1 MSTKTG
7 QGQVDTLT
15 SNVGHLI
22 GTGILSEEEEK
33 AVAALLVG
41 PAMSSGFGIR
51 TLSTGARGYWPL
63 SYHVGSVWPH
73 DTAVTVRGMQ
83 KAGLREEAA
92 SAAAQLVRAASG
104 FDYVIPELYSGDSAG
119 FTARATPY
127 PASCRPQAWSAA
139 AFVCAAA
146 LA

>member
-1 MSTKTG
+1 M
-7 QGQVDTLT
+7 
-15 SNVGHLI
+15 
-22 GTGILSEEEEK
+22 
-33 AVAALLVG
+33 AALLVG

-83 KAGLREEAA
+83 KAGLDQEAA
-92 SAAAQLVRAASG
+92 GIAGQLVRAAAG
-104 FDYVIPELYSGDSAG
+104 FGYVIPELYSGDSVEV
-119 FTARATPY
+119 TATATPY

-139 AFVCAAA
+139 AAFVCAEA
-146 LA
+146 LAGEG